1 MTSFRAEECG
11 QDGSLTFDKACGQIN
26 CMKLGKDGNLA
37 EACAHVL
44 FLQLVLLLLPLLL
57 LLVLLVLQLLLLL
70 LLCILWLMLL
80 APTFYTP
87 LI

>member
-11 QDGSLTFDKACGQIN
+11 QDGSLTFDEACGQIN

-37 EACAHVL
+37 EACAQVL

-57 LLVLLVLQLLLLL
+57 LLLQLLQLLLL
-70 LLCILWLMLL
+70 LLCILWLLSNSITL
-80 APTFYTP
+80 T
-87 LI
+87 IDVI